1 MNRWAIVGP
10 KEMSCWNKSISS
22 SQPLAPRCVLSNA
35 NVWLHPGS
43 IVVAFYRGS
52 YSSLVYDANLPR
64 CVCHCVTSESGMN
77 FLQLFQSCGLSLNPL
92 LITVCE
98 PEGAVVRVGPQP
110 AGNFLDS
117 RSLNWCRRLG
127 SLLDHSHPVKRP
139 PLWSKYNSQHS
150 AHKNLG
156 IRQRRFFL
164 FCGLVAVETDNKGQP
179 STSGIIV

>member
-1 MNRWAIVGP
+1 MQ
-10 KEMSCWNKSISS
+10 MSDCT
-22 SQPLAPRCVLSNA
+22 LAVYCS
-35 NVWLHPGS
+35 
-43 IVVAFYRGS
+43 S
-52 YSSLVYDANLPR
+52 YSSVVYDANLAR
-64 CVCHCVTSESGMN
+64 CGCRYMAFESRVN
-77 FLQLFQSCGLSLNPL
+77 FLQLFRSCGLSLNPL
-92 LITVCE
+92 LIAVCE

-117 RSLNWCRRLG
+117 CSLNWQRHLG
-127 SLLDHSHPVKRP
+127 SLLDHSHPVKCP
-139 PLWSKYNSQHS
+139 TLWSKYNSQHS